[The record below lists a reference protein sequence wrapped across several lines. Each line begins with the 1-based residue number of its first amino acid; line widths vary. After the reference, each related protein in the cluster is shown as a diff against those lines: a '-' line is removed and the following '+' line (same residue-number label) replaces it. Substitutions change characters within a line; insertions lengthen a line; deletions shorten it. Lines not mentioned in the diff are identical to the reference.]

1 MKSLDFQKKIDI
13 KNIISLE
20 ELDNKSFISFKFNKQ
35 KIQKI
40 LIKKFISV
48 EEMQAILDTCVE
60 DFFSTYETNGYEN
73 KLPYTK
79 LLFQLIVLK
88 MCTNLDINFEEVS
101 PSLVDSDLIRTILSK
116 IANYDEVWELI
127 ETTISHKVMAYSLNL
142 IATSLPNDEA
152 LKQNIDDVKNVIQ
165 DLQTTNPEL
174 LKYMVKEAT
183 KQDIKDI
190 ARKEVKNEIRK
201 EIAEEKANKLEEV
214 KEDVDSVLEGR

>member
-1 MKSLDFQKKIDI
+1 MKILDFQKKIDI

-20 ELDNKSFISFKFNKQ
+20 KLNKQSFISFKFNKQ
-35 KIQKI
+35 KI
-40 LIKKFISV
+40 LIKKIISV

-60 DFFSTYETNGYEN
+60 DFFSNYETNGYEN

-101 PSLVDSDLIRTILSK
+101 PSLVDNDFIRAILSK
-116 IANYDEVWELI
+116 ITNYDEAWKLI

-152 LKQNIDDVKNVIQ
+152 LKQNVDDVKNIIQ
-165 DLQTTNPEL
+165 DLNTSNPEL

-183 KQDIKDI
+183 KQEVKDL
-190 ARKEVKNEIRK
+190 ARKEIKSELKKKLTEEKLNKLK
-201 EIAEEKANKLEEV
+201 EI

>member
-1 MKSLDFQKKIDI
+1 MKILDFQKKIDI

-20 ELDNKSFISFKFNKQ
+20 ELNKKSFISFKFNR
-35 KIQKI
+35 QKI

-60 DFFSTYETNGYEN
+60 DFFSNYETNGYEN

-101 PSLVDSDLIRTILSK
+101 PSLVDNDFIRAILSK
-116 IANYDEVWELI
+116 ITNYDEVWELI
-127 ETTISHKVMAYSLNL
+127 ETTISHKVMTYSLNL

-152 LKQNIDDVKNVIQ
+152 LKQNVEDVKNIIQ
-165 DLQTTNPEL
+165 NLNTSNPEL

-183 KQDIKDI
+183 KQEVKDL
-190 ARKEVKNEIRK
+190 ARKEIKSEIKKELTEEKLNKLK
-201 EIAEEKANKLEEV
+201 EI